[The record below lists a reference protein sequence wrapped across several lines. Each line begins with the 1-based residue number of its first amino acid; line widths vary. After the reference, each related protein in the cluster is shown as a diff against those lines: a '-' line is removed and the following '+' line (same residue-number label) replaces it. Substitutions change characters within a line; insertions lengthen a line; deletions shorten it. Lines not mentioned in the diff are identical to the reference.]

1 MTIKLNNEE
10 NDEIIECEVSLNFV
24 LRFDFQY
31 LNTYE
36 KLFIS
41 KMWSEFFSI
50 SSVLKFKALF
60 DNLLKFFPIHL
71 FIED

>member
-41 KMWSEFFSI
+41 KM
-50 SSVLKFKALF
+50 
-60 DNLLKFFPIHL
+60 
-71 FIED
+71 